1 MILARGMKMRPL
13 FKLKLLD
20 RMIDA
25 LKQIGEAIAGLG
37 EPPPVL
43 KPIRVPVRRR

>member
-1 MILARGMKMRPL
+1 MILARGMEM
-13 FKLKLLD
+13 FQLKLLD